1 MIELK
6 NVMKEFKDGDET
18 FIALKETNL
27 RIDENEFV
35 AVVGPSGSGKS
46 TFLTIVGALQTP
58 TAGSLCIDGKD
69 VYQMSDNERSDLRF
83 QDIGFILQ
91 GSNMIP
97 FLTVRE
103 QYQLRL
109 QKAEKKE
116 KKQRIEEVLRLL
128 SIEHIADKYPED
140 VSGGERQRA
149 AIGLAIL
156 RHPKLIL
163 ADEPTASLDTE
174 KAVQIVELLQKI
186 SRESGTSVVMVTHDE
201 RMVEYCDRTVEI
213 IDGDVEEK

>member
-1 MIELK
+1 
-6 NVMKEFKDGDET
+6 MKEFKDGDET